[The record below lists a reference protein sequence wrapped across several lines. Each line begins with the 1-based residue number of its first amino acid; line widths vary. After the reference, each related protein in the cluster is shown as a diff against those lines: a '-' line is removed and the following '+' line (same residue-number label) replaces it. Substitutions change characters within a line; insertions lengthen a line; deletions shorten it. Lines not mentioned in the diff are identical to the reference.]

1 MSFGGSLPLEIGTRA
16 DLLMTHFRLLVFL
29 FSACVWSSV
38 AFGQVRCLSPE
49 DVRKLVAQVNAPQN
63 ATLNKTL
70 SKDLEVL
77 KRSNQMRVR
86 TDVANNEKADD
97 LFQGLKETRNKN
109 TSALCQML
117 RAYGWPS
124 AELVGAEGVE
134 AAFFLV
140 KNSSSELQIDLLP
153 VVIAAINKGALPRA
167 EFPGYFDVLRLK
179 VGLKQVFGTQ
189 ATLANGF
196 LVLYPI
202 EAEAQ
207 VDARRKEFGLGPLV
221 QYLRALESIYQ
232 LPLVRST
239 GALTNTFSEAEKKS
253 IAKATT
259 TGLFAG
265 QRVEEDDVISINTN
279 LVSLN
284 VSVFSNNLR
293 TNISRLEQKDFV
305 ITEDGRPETISFFG
319 TTDVP
324 FDLVLLLDLSAS
336 TSGKRDLIRKST
348 RRFIEAARPAD
359 RLAIVTFS
367 NDAQVVSPLTE
378 DRQQLLLSIN
388 KIEGTGSSA
397 IWDSLKFTLDK
408 VIGSKTPGRRR
419 AVVIMTDGIDNSLG
433 GYADSRISFADLVE
447 AVRRNDALIIP
458 ICLDTRGSGSRFI
471 GVGSRV
477 LENARKTLELLAD
490 ESGGLFYQARKIEDL
505 EGVYVQVIEDLGKV
519 YSLGY
524 TPTNQKRDGLWRA
537 VKIEI
542 LNQPDLKARTRPGYY
557 AN

>member
-1 MSFGGSLPLEIGTRA
+1 MRTDFLERSFRSLVI
-16 DLLMTHFRLLVFL
+16 VFSVC
-29 FSACVWSSV
+29 FWSSAV
-38 AFGQVRCLSPE
+38 FAQVRCLNPAE
-49 DVRKLVAQVNAPQN
+49 VNRLVAQVNSPQSVTFN
-63 ATLNKTL
+63 TTL
-70 SKDLEVL
+70 SKELVDLKESEQ
-77 KRSNQMRVR
+77 KRARA
-86 TDVANNEKADD
+86 DVAVNRKADD
-97 LFQGLKETRNKN
+97 LFQGLKENRNKN
-109 TSALCQML
+109 AVALCQML
-117 RAYGWPS
+117 KTYGWPS

-140 KNSSSELQIDLLP
+140 KNSSSELQLDLLP
-153 VVIAAINKGALPRA
+153 VVVAAINKGALPRA
-167 EFPGYFDVLRLK
+167 EFPGYFDLLRLK
-179 VGLKQVFGTQ
+179 VGLKQIFGTQ

-207 VDARRKEFGLGPLV
+207 VDARRKEFGLGPLA
-221 QYLRALESIYQ
+221 QYLRTLEGIYQ

-239 GALTNTFSEAEKKS
+239 GALTNSFSESEKRS
-253 IAKATT
+253 IAKATA
-259 TGLFAG
+259 TGLFEG
-265 QRVEEDDVISINTN
+265 QTVEEDDIVSVNTN

-284 VSVFSNNLR
+284 VSVFSNKLR
-293 TNISRLEQKDFV
+293 PNVSMLEQKDFV
-305 ITEDGRPETISFFG
+305 VTEDGRPQTISFFG

-367 NDAQVVSPLTE
+367 DDPHVVSPLTQ
-378 DRQQLLLSIN
+378 DRTQLLNSIN

-397 IWDSLKFTLDK
+397 IWDSLNFALDK
-408 VIGSKTPGRRR
+408 VIGPKTPGRRR

-433 GYADSRISFADLVE
+433 GYAESRISFADLLE
-447 AVRRNDALIIP
+447 AVRRNDASIIP
-458 ICLDTRGSGSRFI
+458 ICLDTKGSGNRFI
-471 GVGSRV
+471 GVGNRV

-490 ESGGLFYQARKIEDL
+490 ESGGLFYKARKIEDL

-524 TPTNQKRDGLWRA
+524 TPTNQKRDGSWRA
-537 VKIEI
+537 VKIEMP
-542 LNQPDLKARTRPGYY
+542 NQPDLNARARPGYY

>member
-1 MSFGGSLPLEIGTRA
+1 MRT
-16 DLLMTHFRLLVFL
+16 DLLKRSFRSLVIV
-29 FSACVWSSV
+29 FSACVWSSAV
-38 AFGQVRCLSPE
+38 FAQVRCLNPE
-49 DVRKLVAQVNAPQN
+49 EVNKLVAQVNSPQSVTFN
-63 ATLNKTL
+63 TTL
-70 SKDLEVL
+70 SKELVDLKESEQRRA
-77 KRSNQMRVR
+77 RS
-86 TDVANNEKADD
+86 DVAVNKKADD
-97 LFQGLKETRNKN
+97 LFHGLKETRNKN
-109 TSALCQML
+109 AVALCQIL
-117 RAYGWPS
+117 KTYGWPS
-124 AELVGAEGVE
+124 AQLVGAEGVE
-134 AAFFLV
+134 AAFYLV
-140 KNSSSELQIDLLP
+140 KNSSSELPLDLLP
-153 VVIAAINKGALPRA
+153 VVIAAVNKGVLPQA
-167 EFPGYFDVLRLK
+167 EFPDYFDLLRLK
-179 VGLKQVFGTQ
+179 VGLKQLFGTQ
-189 ATLANGF
+189 ATLAKGF

-207 VDARRKEFGLGPLV
+207 VDARRKEFGLVPLA
-221 QYLRALESIYQ
+221 QYLRALEVTYQ

-239 GALTNTFSEAEKKS
+239 GALTNSFSESDQRS
-253 IAKATT
+253 IAKATAT
-259 TGLFAG
+259 ELFEG
-265 QRVEEDDVISINTN
+265 QRVEEDDVVSVNTN

-284 VSVFSNNLR
+284 VGVFSNRLR
-293 TNISRLEQKDFV
+293 TNVSMLEQKDFV
-305 ITEDGRPETISFFG
+305 VTEDGRPETISFFG

-378 DRQQLLLSIN
+378 DRKQLLLSID
-388 KIEGTGSSA
+388 KIEGTGNSA
-397 IWDSLKFTLDK
+397 IWESLNFTLDK
-408 VIGSKTPGRRR
+408 VIGPKTPGRRR

-433 GYADSRISFADLVE
+433 GYADSRISFADLLE

-458 ICLDTRGSGSRFI
+458 ICLDTKGSGSRFI
-471 GVGSRV
+471 GVGNRV

-524 TPTNQKRDGLWRA
+524 TPTNQKRDGSWRT

-542 LNQPDLKARTRPGYY
+542 PNQPDLKARTRPGYY

>member
-1 MSFGGSLPLEIGTRA
+1 MNCRPN
-16 DLLMTHFRLLVFL
+16 DLLKTNFRALVIVL
-29 FSACVWSSV
+29 SACVCAPVVSS
-38 AFGQVRCLSPE
+38 QVRCLSPE
-49 DVRKLVAQVNAPQN
+49 DVQKLVAQVNVPQS

-70 SKDLEVL
+70 SNELLAL
-77 KRSNQMRVR
+77 KKNDQRQVR
-86 TDVANNEKADD
+86 ADVANNKKADD

-109 TSALCQML
+109 ASAVCQML
-117 RAYGWPS
+117 KTYGWPS

-134 AAFFLV
+134 ATFFLI
-140 KNSSSELQIDLLP
+140 KHSSFELQLDLLP
-153 VVIAAINKGALPRA
+153 VVIAAINKGALPKA
-167 EFPGYFDVLRLK
+167 EFPGYFDLLRLK
-179 VGLKQVFGTQ
+179 VGLKQLFGTQ

-207 VDARRKEFGLGPLV
+207 VDARRKEFGLGPLAR
-221 QYLRALESIYQ
+221 YLHTLEATYQ
-232 LPLVRST
+232 LPLVRSA
-239 GALTNTFSEAEKKS
+239 GALTNSFSESEKRS

-259 TGLFAG
+259 TGLFEG
-265 QRVEEDDVISINTN
+265 QTVEEGEVIRVDTN

-284 VSVFSNNLR
+284 VSVYSAKLR
-293 TNISRLEQKDFV
+293 TNVSMLAQKDFMV
-305 ITEDGRPETISFFG
+305 TEDGLPEAISFFG

-324 FDLVLLLDLSAS
+324 FDLVLLLDLSRS

-367 NDAQVVSPLTE
+367 DDAQIVSPLTE
-378 DRQQLLLSIN
+378 DRKQLLSSIN
-388 KIEGTGSSA
+388 KIGGAGSSA

-408 VIGSKTPGRRR
+408 VIGTKTPGRRR

-433 GYADSRISFADLVE
+433 SYAESRITFADLLE

-458 ICLDTRGSGSRFI
+458 ICLDTQGPGPGFI
-471 GVGSRV
+471 GVGHRV
-477 LENARKTLELLAD
+477 IENARKTLELLAE

-524 TPTNQKRDGLWRA
+524 TPTNQKRDGSWRM

-542 LNQPDLKARTRPGYY
+542 LNQPDLKARTKPGYY

>member
-1 MSFGGSLPLEIGTRA
+1 M
-16 DLLMTHFRLLVFL
+16 
-29 FSACVWSSV
+29 

-49 DVRKLVAQVNAPQN
+49 DVKKFVAQVDAPQSV
-63 ATLNKTL
+63 ALNTTL
-70 SKDLEVL
+70 SKELLAL
-77 KRSNQMRVR
+77 KESDQRRVR
-86 TDVANNEKADD
+86 ADVANNKKAGD
-97 LFQGLKETRNKN
+97 LFQGLKEARNRN
-109 TSALCQML
+109 AAALCQVL
-117 RAYGWPS
+117 KTFGWPS
-124 AELVGAEGVE
+124 AELVGTEGVE

-140 KNSSSELQIDLLP
+140 KNSSFELQLDLLP
-153 VVIAAINKGALPRA
+153 VVIAAVNKGALPRA
-167 EFPGYFDVLRLK
+167 EFPGYFDLLRLK

-202 EAEAQ
+202 EAETQ
-207 VDARRKEFGLGPLV
+207 VDERRKEFGLGPLAE
-221 QYLRALESIYQ
+221 YLRALEVMYQ

-239 GALTNTFSEAEKKS
+239 GALTNSFSESEKRS
-253 IAKATT
+253 IAKATAVFE
-259 TGLFAG
+259 GPS
-265 QRVEEDDVISINTN
+265 VEEDEVIRIDTN
-279 LVSLN
+279 LVNLN
-284 VSVFSNNLR
+284 VSVYSNKLR
-293 TNISRLEQKDFV
+293 TNVSMLEEKDFAV
-305 ITEDGRPETISFFG
+305 TEDGRPESISFFG

-367 NDAQVVSPLTE
+367 DEAQVVSPLTE
-378 DRQQLLLSIN
+378 DRKQLLNSIN

-397 IWDSLKFTLDK
+397 IWESLNFTLDK
-408 VIGSKTPGRRR
+408 VIGPKTPGRRR

-433 GYADSRISFADLVE
+433 GYAVSRISFADLLE

-458 ICLDTRGSGSRFI
+458 ICLDTKGSGPRFI
-471 GVGSRV
+471 GVGDRV

-490 ESGGLFYQARKIEDL
+490 ESGGLFYKARKIEDL

-524 TPTNQKRDGLWRA
+524 TPMNQKRDGAWRA

-542 LNQPDLKARTRPGYY
+542 PNQPDLKARTRPGYY

>member
-1 MSFGGSLPLEIGTRA
+1 MMSGELLKTSFRA
-16 DLLMTHFRLLVFL
+16 LVIVL
-29 FSACVWSSV
+29 SACVWPSAV
-38 AFGQVRCLSPE
+38 FGQIKCLSSE
-49 DVRKLVAQVNAPQN
+49 EVQKLVAQVNTPQSVS
-63 ATLNKTL
+63 LNTTL
-70 SKDLEVL
+70 SKELLAL
-77 KRSNQMRVR
+77 KESDQRRVR
-86 TDVANNEKADD
+86 VDVANNKKADD
-97 LFQGLKETRNKN
+97 LFQGLKENRIKN
-109 TSALCQML
+109 AVALCQML
-117 RAYGWPS
+117 KTYGWPS

-140 KNSSSELQIDLLP
+140 KNSSSELQLDLLP
-153 VVIAAINKGALPRA
+153 VVIAAINKGALPRP
-167 EFPGYFDVLRLK
+167 EFPGYFDLLRLK
-179 VGLKQVFGTQ
+179 VGLKQIFGTQ

-207 VDARRKEFGLGPLV
+207 VDARRKEFGLGPLA
-221 QYLRALESIYQ
+221 QYLRTLEGIYQ

-239 GALTNTFSEAEKKS
+239 GALTNSFSESEKRS
-253 IAKATT
+253 IAKATA
-259 TGLFAG
+259 TGLFEG
-265 QRVEEDDVISINTN
+265 QTVEEDDIVSVNTN

-284 VSVFSNNLR
+284 VSVFSNKLR
-293 TNISRLEQKDFV
+293 TNVSMLEQKDFV
-305 ITEDGRPETISFFG
+305 VTEDGRPQTISFFG

-367 NDAQVVSPLTE
+367 DDAQVVSPLTQ
-378 DRQQLLLSIN
+378 DRTQLLNSIN

-397 IWDSLKFTLDK
+397 IWDSLNFALDK
-408 VIGSKTPGRRR
+408 VIGPKTPGRRR

-433 GYADSRISFADLVE
+433 GYAESRISFADLLE
-447 AVRRNDALIIP
+447 AVRRNDASIIP
-458 ICLDTRGSGSRFI
+458 ICLDTKGSGNRFI
-471 GVGSRV
+471 GVGNRV

-490 ESGGLFYQARKIEDL
+490 ESGGLFYKARKIEDL

-524 TPTNQKRDGLWRA
+524 TPTNQKRDGSWRA
-537 VKIEI
+537 VKIEMP
-542 LNQPDLKARTRPGYY
+542 NQPDLNARARPGYY

>member
-1 MSFGGSLPLEIGTRA
+1 MRTDILKRGFRSLIVLSI
-16 DLLMTHFRLLVFL
+16 
-29 FSACVWSSV
+29 CVWSSAV
-38 AFGQVRCLSPE
+38 FAQVRCLSPG
-49 DVRKLVAQVNAPQN
+49 DVQKLVTQVNTPQSVN
-63 ATLNKTL
+63 LNKTL
-70 SKDLEVL
+70 SQELLAL
-77 KRSNQMRVR
+77 KESDQRRVR
-86 TDVANNEKADD
+86 SDVANDKKADD
-97 LFQGLKETRNKN
+97 LFHGLKETRNKN
-109 TSALCQML
+109 ASALCQML
-117 RAYGWPS
+117 KTYGWPS

-134 AAFFLV
+134 AAFFLL
-140 KNSSSELQIDLLP
+140 KNSSSELQLDLLP
-153 VVIAAINKGALPRA
+153 VIIAAINKGALPRA
-167 EFPGYFDVLRLK
+167 EFPGYFDLLRLK
-179 VGLKQVFGTQ
+179 VGLKQLFGTQ

-207 VDARRKEFGLGPLV
+207 VDARRKEFGLGPLA
-221 QYLRALESIYQ
+221 QYLRTLEVIYQ
-232 LPLVRST
+232 LPMVRST
-239 GALTNTFSEAEKKS
+239 GALTNSFSASEKRS

-259 TGLFAG
+259 TGLFEG
-265 QRVEEDDVISINTN
+265 QRVEEDDVVSVNTN

-284 VSVFSNNLR
+284 VSVYSNKLR
-293 TNISRLEQKDFV
+293 TNVSMLEQKDFV
-305 ITEDGRPETISFFG
+305 VTEDGRPETVSFFG

-367 NDAQVVSPLTE
+367 DDAQVVSPLTE
-378 DRQQLLLSIN
+378 DRNQLLNSIN
-388 KIEGTGSSA
+388 KIEGTGSSP

-408 VIGSKTPGRRR
+408 VIGPKTSGRRR

-433 GYADSRISFADLVE
+433 GYGDSRISFTDLLE

-458 ICLDTRGSGSRFI
+458 ICLDTKGSGSRYI
-471 GVGSRV
+471 GVGNRV

-505 EGVYVQVIEDLGKV
+505 EGVYVQVIEDLGKI

-524 TPTNQKRDGLWRA
+524 TPTNQKRDGSWRA
-537 VKIEI
+537 VKIG
-542 LNQPDLKARTRPGYY
+542 LPNQPDLKARAKPGYY

>member
-1 MSFGGSLPLEIGTRA
+1 VDRRWLEIAMHA
-16 DLLMTHFRLLVFL
+16 DLKTSFRVLIIVFW
-29 FSACVWSSV
+29 ACVCAPVVFSQ
-38 AFGQVRCLSPE
+38 ARCLSPE
-49 DVRKLVAQVNAPQN
+49 DVQKLVGQVNVPQS
-63 ATLNKTL
+63 AILNKAL
-70 SKDLEVL
+70 SNELLAL
-77 KRSNQMRVR
+77 KESDQRRVR
-86 TDVANNEKADD
+86 VDVANNKKADD

-109 TSALCQML
+109 ASALCQL
-117 RAYGWPS
+117 LKTYGWPS

-134 AAFFLV
+134 AAFFLL
-140 KNSSSELQIDLLP
+140 KNSSFELQRDLLP

-167 EFPGYFDVLRLK
+167 EFPGYFDLLRLK
-179 VGLKQVFGTQ
+179 VGLKQLFGTQ

-207 VDARRKEFGLGPLV
+207 VDARRKQFGLGPLA
-221 QYLRALESIYQ
+221 QYLHALEVTYQ
-232 LPLVRST
+232 LPLVRSA
-239 GALTNTFSEAEKKS
+239 GALTNSFSESEKRS

-259 TGLFAG
+259 TALFEG
-265 QRVEEDDVISINTN
+265 QTVEEGDVVSVYTN

-284 VSVFSNNLR
+284 VSVYSNKLR
-293 TNISRLEQKDFV
+293 TNVSMLAQKDFV
-305 ITEDGRPETISFFG
+305 VTEDGHPEAISFFG

-324 FDLVLLLDLSAS
+324 FDLVLLLDLSGS

-367 NDAQVVSPLTE
+367 DDAQVVSPLTE
-378 DRQQLLLSIN
+378 DRKQLLSTIN
-388 KIEGTGSSA
+388 KIEGAGSSA

-408 VIGSKTPGRRR
+408 VIGTKMPGRRR

-433 GYADSRISFADLVE
+433 NYAESRITFADLVE

-458 ICLDTRGSGSRFI
+458 ICLDTQGSGPRFI

-477 LENARKTLELLAD
+477 LENARKTLELLAN
-490 ESGGLFYQARKIEDL
+490 ESGGLFYKARKIEDL
-505 EGVYVQVIEDLGKV
+505 EGVYIQVIEDLGKV

-524 TPTNQKRDGLWRA
+524 TPTNQKRDGSWRA

-542 LNQPDLKARTRPGYY
+542 PNQTDLKARTRPGYY

>member
-1 MSFGGSLPLEIGTRA
+1 MNYRPN
-16 DLLMTHFRLLVFL
+16 DLLKRSLRTLVIVF
-29 FSACVWSSV
+29 AVCVWPSV
-38 AFGQVRCLSPE
+38 AFGQVRCLNPE
-49 DVRKLVAQVNAPQN
+49 DVQKLVAQVNVPQS

-70 SKDLEVL
+70 SNELLAL
-77 KRSNQMRVR
+77 KKSDQKQVR
-86 TDVANNEKADD
+86 ADVANNRKADD

-109 TSALCQML
+109 ASAVCQML
-117 RAYGWPS
+117 KTYGWPS

-134 AAFFLV
+134 ATFFLI
-140 KNSSSELQIDLLP
+140 KNSSFELQLDLLP

-167 EFPGYFDVLRLK
+167 EFPGYFDLLRLK
-179 VGLKQVFGTQ
+179 VGLKQLFGTQ

-207 VDARRKEFGLGPLV
+207 VDARRKEFGLGPLAR
-221 QYLRALESIYQ
+221 YLHALEATYQ
-232 LPLVRST
+232 LPLVRSA
-239 GALTNTFSEAEKKS
+239 GALTNSFSESEKRS

-259 TGLFAG
+259 TGLFEG
-265 QRVEEDDVISINTN
+265 QIVEEGEVIRVDTN

-284 VSVFSNNLR
+284 VSVYS
-293 TNISRLEQKDFV
+293 
-305 ITEDGRPETISFFG
+305 

-348 RRFIEAARPAD
+348 RRFIEAARPTD

-367 NDAQVVSPLTE
+367 DEAQVVSPLTE
-378 DRQQLLLSIN
+378 DRKQLLSSIN

-408 VIGSKTPGRRR
+408 VIGTKTPRRRR

-433 GYADSRISFADLVE
+433 SYAESRITFADLIE
-447 AVRRNDALIIP
+447 AVRHNDALIIP
-458 ICLDTRGSGSRFI
+458 ICLDTQGSGPRFI
-471 GVGSRV
+471 GVGHRV
-477 LENARKTLELLAD
+477 IENARKTLELLAE

-505 EGVYVQVIEDLGKV
+505 EGVYIQVIEDLGKV

-524 TPTNQKRDGLWRA
+524 TPTNQKRDGSWRM

-542 LNQPDLKARTRPGYY
+542 FNQPDLKARTKPGYY

>member
-1 MSFGGSLPLEIGTRA
+1 
-16 DLLMTHFRLLVFL
+16 
-29 FSACVWSSV
+29 V
-38 AFGQVRCLSPE
+38 AFGQARCLSPE
-49 DVRKLVAQVNAPQN
+49 DVKKFVAQVDAPQSV
-63 ATLNKTL
+63 TLNPTL
-70 SKDLEVL
+70 TKELLAL
-77 KRSNQMRVR
+77 KESDQRRVR
-86 TDVANNEKADD
+86 ADVADNKKADD
-97 LFQGLKETRNKN
+97 LFRGLKETRNRN
-109 TSALCQML
+109 AAALCQML
-117 RAYGWPS
+117 KTYGWPS
-124 AELVGAEGVE
+124 AGLVGAEGVE
-134 AAFFLV
+134 AAFFLL
-140 KNSSSELQIDLLP
+140 KNSSFELQLDLLP
-153 VVIAAINKGALPRA
+153 VVIAAINKGALPRV
-167 EFPGYFDVLRLK
+167 EFPGYFDLLRLK

-207 VDARRKEFGLGPLV
+207 VDARRKEFGLGPLA
-221 QYLRALESIYQ
+221 QYLRTLEVTYQ
-232 LPLVRST
+232 LPLVKST
-239 GALTNTFSEAEKKS
+239 GTLTNSFSEPEKRS
-253 IAKATT
+253 IAKATA
-259 TGLFAG
+259 TGLFEG
-265 QRVEEDDVISINTN
+265 QRVEEDDVVSVNTN

-284 VSVFSNNLR
+284 VSVYSNKLR
-293 TNISRLEQKDFV
+293 TNVTMLEQKDFV
-305 ITEDGRPETISFFG
+305 VTEDGRPETISFFG

-336 TSGKRDLIRKST
+336 TSDKRDLIRKST

-367 NDAQVVSPLTE
+367 DDAQVVSPLTE
-378 DRQQLLLSIN
+378 DRDQLLKSIN

-408 VIGSKTPGRRR
+408 VIGPKTPGRRR
-419 AVVIMTDGIDNSLG
+419 AIVLMTDGIDNSLG
-433 GYADSRISFADLVE
+433 GYAESRISFADLVE

-458 ICLDTRGSGSRFI
+458 IYLETKKPFGRFI
-471 GVGSRV
+471 GPGNRV
-477 LENARKTLELLAD
+477 LENAHKTLELLTD

-524 TPTNQKRDGLWRA
+524 TPTNQKRDRSWRT

-542 LNQPDLKARTRPGYY
+542 PNRPDLKARTRLGYY

>member
-1 MSFGGSLPLEIGTRA
+1 MNYRPN
-16 DLLMTHFRLLVFL
+16 DLLKRSFRTLVIVF
-29 FSACVWSSV
+29 AVCVWPSV
-38 AFGQVRCLSPE
+38 AFGQVRCLNPE
-49 DVRKLVAQVNAPQN
+49 DVQKLVAQVNVPQS

-70 SKDLEVL
+70 SNELLAL
-77 KRSNQMRVR
+77 KKSDQKQVR
-86 TDVANNEKADD
+86 ADVANNRKADD

-109 TSALCQML
+109 ASALCQML
-117 RAYGWPS
+117 KTYGWPS

-134 AAFFLV
+134 ATFFLI
-140 KNSSSELQIDLLP
+140 KNSSFELQLDLLP

-167 EFPGYFDVLRLK
+167 EFPGYFDLLRLK
-179 VGLKQVFGTQ
+179 VGLKQLFGTQ

-207 VDARRKEFGLGPLV
+207 VDARRKEFGLGPLA
-221 QYLRALESIYQ
+221 QYLHALEVTYQ
-232 LPLVRST
+232 LPLVRSA
-239 GALTNTFSEAEKKS
+239 GALTNSFSESEKSS
-253 IAKATT
+253 IAKATK
-259 TGLFAG
+259 TGLFEG
-265 QRVEEDDVISINTN
+265 QIVEEGEVIRVDTN
-279 LVSLN
+279 LVNLN
-284 VSVFSNNLR
+284 VSVYSAKLR
-293 TNISRLEQKDFV
+293 TNVSMLEEKDFV
-305 ITEDGRPETISFFG
+305 VTEDGRPETISFFG

-336 TSGKRDLIRKST
+336 TSGKRDLIRKSP

-378 DRQQLLLSIN
+378 DRKELLSSIN

-408 VIGSKTPGRRR
+408 VIGPKTPGRRR

-433 GYADSRISFADLVE
+433 SYADSRITFADLVE
-447 AVRRNDALIIP
+447 AVRHNDVLIIP
-458 ICLDTRGSGSRFI
+458 ICLDTRSSGSRFI

-490 ESGGLFYQARKIEDL
+490 ESGGIFYQARKIEDI

-524 TPTNQKRDGLWRA
+524 TPTNQKRDGSWRV

-542 LNQPDLKARTRPGYY
+542 PNQTDLKARTRTGYY

>member
-1 MSFGGSLPLEIGTRA
+1 MNCRPN
-16 DLLMTHFRLLVFL
+16 DLLKRSFRTLVIVF
-29 FSACVWSSV
+29 AVCVWPSV

-49 DVRKLVAQVNAPQN
+49 DVQKLVAQVNAPQS
-63 ATLNKTL
+63 AMLNKTL
-70 SKDLEVL
+70 SNELLAL
-77 KRSNQMRVR
+77 KESNERRVR
-86 TDVANNEKADD
+86 ADVANNKKADD
-97 LFQGLKETRNKN
+97 LFQGLKETRNRN
-109 TSALCQML
+109 ASAVCQML
-117 RAYGWPS
+117 KTYGWPS

-134 AAFFLV
+134 ATFFLI
-140 KNSSSELQIDLLP
+140 KNSSSELQLDLLP
-153 VVIAAINKGALPRA
+153 VVIAAVNKGALPRV
-167 EFPGYFDVLRLK
+167 EFPGYFDLLRLK

-207 VDARRKEFGLGPLV
+207 VDARRKEFGLGPLA
-221 QYLRALESIYQ
+221 QYLRTLEVTYQ

-239 GALTNTFSEAEKKS
+239 GALTNSFSEPEKRS
-253 IAKATT
+253 IAKATA
-259 TGLFAG
+259 TGLFEG
-265 QRVEEDDVISINTN
+265 QIVEEDDVVSVNTN

-284 VSVFSNNLR
+284 VSVYSNKLR
-293 TNISRLEQKDFV
+293 TNLTMLEQKDFV
-305 ITEDGRPETISFFG
+305 VTEDGRPETISFFG

-336 TSGKRDLIRKST
+336 TSNKRDLIRKST

-367 NDAQVVSPLTE
+367 DDAQVVSPLTE
-378 DRQQLLLSIN
+378 DRKQLLSSIN
-388 KIEGTGSSA
+388 KIEGAGSSA

-408 VIGSKTPGRRR
+408 VIGTKTPGRRR

-433 GYADSRISFADLVE
+433 SYAESRITFADLLE

-458 ICLDTRGSGSRFI
+458 ICLDTQTPGPGFI
-471 GVGSRV
+471 GVGHRV
-477 LENARKTLELLAD
+477 IENARKTLELLAE

-524 TPTNQKRDGLWRA
+524 TPTNQKRDGSWRA

-542 LNQPDLKARTRPGYY
+542 PNQPDLKARTRPGYY

>member
-1 MSFGGSLPLEIGTRA
+1 M
-16 DLLMTHFRLLVFL
+16 
-29 FSACVWSSV
+29 
-38 AFGQVRCLSPE
+38 
-49 DVRKLVAQVNAPQN
+49 
-63 ATLNKTL
+63 
-70 SKDLEVL
+70 
-77 KRSNQMRVR
+77 
-86 TDVANNEKADD
+86 
-97 LFQGLKETRNKN
+97 
-109 TSALCQML
+109 
-117 RAYGWPS
+117 
-124 AELVGAEGVE
+124 E
-134 AAFFLV
+134 AAFFLL
-140 KNSSSELQIDLLP
+140 KNSAFELQLDLLP

-167 EFPGYFDVLRLK
+167 GFPGYFDLLRLK

-189 ATLANGF
+189 ATLTNGF

-202 EAEAQ
+202 EVEAQ
-207 VDARRKEFGLGPLV
+207 VDERRKEFGLGPLAK
-221 QYLRALESIYQ
+221 YLRALEAIYQ

-239 GALTNTFSEAEKKS
+239 GALTNSFSESEKRS

-259 TGLFAG
+259 TGLFEG
-265 QRVEEDDVISINTN
+265 QRVEEDDVVRVNTN

-284 VSVFSNNLR
+284 VSVYSNKLR
-293 TNISRLEQKDFV
+293 TNVSVLEQKDFV
-305 ITEDGRPETISFFG
+305 VTEDGRPENISFFG

-378 DRQQLLLSIN
+378 DRKQLLQSIN
-388 KIEGTGSSA
+388 KIEGSGSSA
-397 IWDSLKFTLDK
+397 VWDSLKFTLEK
-408 VIGSKTPGRRR
+408 VIGPKAPGRRR

-433 GYADSRISFADLVE
+433 GYAESGISFADLLE

-458 ICLDTRGSGSRFI
+458 ISLDTKGSGSRFI

-505 EGVYVQVIEDLGKV
+505 DGVYVQVIEDLGKV

-524 TPTNQKRDGLWRA
+524 TPTNQKRDGSWRE
-537 VKIEI
+537 VKIETP
-542 LNQPDLKARTRPGYY
+542 NQPDLKARTRPGYY